1 MDKFDEKIK
10 DRGASRYV
18 FPQRKFDRVLNPPLK
33 DVTLSILFKASLLK
47 IDRYIAF

>member
-18 FPQRKFDRVLNPPLK
+18 FPQRKFE
-33 DVTLSILFKASLLK
+33 SASK
-47 IDRYIAF
+47 RYNIVHFI